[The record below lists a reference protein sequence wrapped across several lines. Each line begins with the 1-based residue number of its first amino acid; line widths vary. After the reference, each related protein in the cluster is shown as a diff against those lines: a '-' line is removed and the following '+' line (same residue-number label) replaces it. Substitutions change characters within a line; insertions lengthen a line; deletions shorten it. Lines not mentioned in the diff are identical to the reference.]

1 MIKLNDSL
9 FIWYLIVC
17 FPQRNKLERHY
28 PLERIFD
35 FDVTHFV
42 SQRIYIGTFPNFDKC
57 NSVVSTPNTI
67 IVFTLLS
74 LPYLYYIKGYI
85 AMVASIGD

>member
-9 FIWYLIVC
+9 FIWYLIVR
-17 FPQRNKLERHY
+17 FSQRNKLERHHS
-28 PLERIFD
+28 LERIFD
-35 FDVTHFV
+35 FDMTHLF
-42 SQRIYIGTFPNFDKC
+42 SQRIYIGTFLYFKKC